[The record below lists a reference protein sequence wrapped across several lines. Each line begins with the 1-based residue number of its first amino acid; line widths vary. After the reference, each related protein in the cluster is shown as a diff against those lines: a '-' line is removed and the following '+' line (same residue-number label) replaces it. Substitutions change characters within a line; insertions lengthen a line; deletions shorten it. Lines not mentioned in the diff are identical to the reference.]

1 MIEQIHE
8 IIREDLIKN
17 QKQLFNLKHYYT
29 HKWRSNDRLLD
40 VNVGLFRNDNLK
52 LTAQIYVADKNTK
65 IREQLF
71 LDENYNIVDTD
82 IIIKRY
88 V

>member
-1 MIEQIHE
+1 MIEHIHE

-17 QKQLFNLKHYYT
+17 QKQLFNLNHYYT

>member
-1 MIEQIHE
+1 MIEHIHE

>member
-1 MIEQIHE
+1 MIEHIHE

-40 VNVGLFRNDNLK
+40 VNVGLFRDNRQR

-71 LDENYNIVDTD
+71 LDENFTMYDNDL
-82 IIIKRY
+82 IIKRC
-88 V
+88 